1 MVNEFDESSLERLK
15 QAESAEKEMQ
25 RLQPLASEAPQLR
38 LQKMKAQREAERQRT
53 KDGAMGKAKSAIQ
66 AAADKQNRVPDL
78 LQQAAR
84 AVVELYTLFKE
95 VDGSRRK
102 AMEALS
108 VADRVDYDIELEEG
122 EEHERSLDR
131 DTRGLAYALAARHGD
146 AKVRQMLEE
155 LDPDFNILRGC
166 DLEEPLYRDVADFV
180 IRHAVPKEHPP
191 VTLINQSPEPAPST
205 APSNNEPKVEDA
217 TTSGD

>member
-38 LQKMKAQREAERQRT
+38 LQKVKAQREAERQRT

-102 AMEALS
+102 AM
-108 VADRVDYDIELEEG
+108 
-122 EEHERSLDR
+122 
-131 DTRGLAYALAARHGD
+131 
-146 AKVRQMLEE
+146 
-155 LDPDFNILRGC
+155 
-166 DLEEPLYRDVADFV
+166 
-180 IRHAVPKEHPP
+180 
-191 VTLINQSPEPAPST
+191 
-205 APSNNEPKVEDA
+205 
-217 TTSGD
+217 